1 MSNALHFET
10 TEGKNIINTAN
21 AMADAAREAIL
32 PLFLSLIH
40 I

>member
-21 AMADAAREAIL
+21 AMADAERGYLTSI
-32 PLFLSLIH
+32 SI
-40 I
+40 

>member
-21 AMADAAREAIL
+21 AMADAAER
-32 PLFLSLIH
+32 LSYLYFDLGLL
-40 I
+40 